1 MDLILL
7 PRAREAGGGGAGS
20 EAAGQRSGPRASP
33 ELDFCETRVARQK
46 QKTPPAP
53 ARPGWDVLFLRDERG
68 GRLRPPVGPLASSSG
83 TVRRTAGW
91 EGTVARV
98 ELLLGGWNLQ
108 ENPHHWT
115 LGAWAPE
122 EGWGLSGRG
131 EAEVQPG
138 SDGAAT
144 ACGVPTSCHMK
155 RSSGQRKREQTSE
168 VGVKIWARPTSCPHG
183 KRQPC
188 GLGSPGALAGT
199 SSLRSGPQKK
209 GRVGCGAEG
218 TCHPCDPP
226 RPPHSVQKGWDPHG
240 AAVCARGSV
249 CNSKSGV
256 SRGAK

>member
-7 PRAREAGGGGAGS
+7 PHAREAGGGGAGS

-98 ELLLGGWNLQ
+98 ELLPGGWNLQ

-138 SDGAAT
+138 SHCLWGPHLPPHETVLGAEEERT
-144 ACGVPTSCHMK
+144 D
-155 RSSGQRKREQTSE
+155 
-168 VGVKIWARPTSCPHG
+168 
-183 KRQPC
+183 
-188 GLGSPGALAGT
+188 
-199 SSLRSGPQKK
+199 LRSGCENLGPANELPPWEAPALWP
-209 GRVGCGAEG
+209 RVSRSLSGNEF
-218 TCHPCDPP
+218 PEVWSSEE
-226 RPPHSVQKGWDPHG
+226 R
-240 AAVCARGSV
+240 ARGLW
-249 CNSKSGV
+249 G
-256 SRGAK
+256 

>member
-7 PRAREAGGGGAGS
+7 PHAREAGGGGAGS

-46 QKTPPAP
+46 QKSPPPPPAQAGTCCSSVMNGEEGSGP
-53 ARPGWDVLFLRDERG
+53 PWVLWPPPRAPSG
-68 GRLRPPVGPLASSSG
+68 GRRAGKGQWRGWSCCRAAGTSRRIPITGHSGPGHRRRAGASREGGKLRSS
-83 TVRRTAGW
+83 
-91 EGTVARV
+91 
-98 ELLLGGWNLQ
+98 Q
-108 ENPHHWT
+108 
-115 LGAWAPE
+115 
-122 EGWGLSGRG
+122 
-131 EAEVQPG
+131 
-138 SDGAAT
+138 AAT
-144 ACGVPTSCHMK
+144 ACGVPTSRHMK

-240 AAVCARGSV
+240 AAVCARSSV